1 MTDGTGTGS
10 GASSAPTSS
19 AANAGAANGQRN
31 GRGGGG
37 GGGAFAAL
45 ARFVVRNPW
54 KVIAGWIVVA
64 FIVIA
69 TAPALPTTSN
79 ESSFLPSSY
88 ESIRA
93 QTLQSQ
99 AFPQQGHVTAD
110 ASIIVF
116 SRPDGG
122 PLTAADSATVTRVT
136 AELNAKH
143 IPNILAVTP
152 GVASSNKLVQT
163 ADVACASVKLIP
175 CEARRSIFGVG
186 IFPRSGL
193 KA

>member
-1 MTDGTGTGS
+1 MADGTGIGAGATG
-10 GASSAPTSS
+10 ATTTS
-19 AANAGAANGQRN
+19 AADRQRN

-37 GGGAFAAL
+37 PFAAL

-122 PLTAADSATVTRVT
+122 PLTTADSAAVTRVA

-152 GVASSNKLVQT
+152 GLTSSNKLVQT
-163 ADVACASVKLIP
+163 VYVAMDNSVVN
-175 CEARRSIFGVG
+175 G
-186 IFPRSGL
+186 SGSQAGDAIKVL
-193 KA
+193 RTD